1 MSNETRKCGGNVMGE
16 IIEFK
21 GVSDGVYLNLKSND
35 MEKIK
40 KEIKEKMDKSADFFK
55 GTNLL
60 GIKNKELS
68 QVERLE
74 IAYFLKLFYDFK
86 LAEKNFDAICGRVD
100 ELELEIERLKEE
112 KQTQADSLN
121 GEDDHSIDIDD
132 LISEGMAKFI
142 YGTLRSGQ
150 EIKYP
155 GNIVVVGD
163 VNPGGFLK
171 ADGNIIVLGKLRG
184 TAYAGLNGND
194 KAVVA
199 AYDLAPSQLKI
210 GKLIVRAPDDDQSH
224 NRLPEIARVIDD
236 KVVIETYLPN
246 K

>member
-1 MSNETRKCGGNVMGE
+1 MGE
-16 IIEFK
+16 IMEFK
-21 GVSDGVYLNLKSND
+21 GVADGVYLNLKSND
-35 MEKIK
+35 LENIK
-40 KEIKEKMDKSADFFK
+40 REIREKMDKSADFFK

-60 GIKNKELS
+60 GIKNKNLS
-68 QVERLE
+68 QIERLE

-86 LAEKNFDAICGRVD
+86 LAEENFEAICGRVD
-100 ELELEIERLKEE
+100 ELELEIEKLKEE
-112 KQTQADSLN
+112 KELQEEANNLESKE
-121 GEDDHSIDIDD
+121 EDHRIDIDS

-184 TAYAGLNGND
+184 IAYAGLNGND

-210 GKLIVRAPDDDQSH
+210 GKLIVRAPDDDKSH

-236 KVVIETYLPN
+236 RVVIETYLPN